1 MLRRYNHI
9 VSLTDVLTI
18 SLNIFALSSIRWQVA
33 CAADPLVALPAPP
46 SHGDTSMQ
54 SQPAP
59 RTLLTM
65 VLSLKDIGLV
75 KAVLRALATV
85 VDGKPAARP
94 NGLPYYSAVH
104 IQVRQLYR
112 RPSQQLIP

>member
-1 MLRRYNHI
+1 
-9 VSLTDVLTI
+9 
-18 SLNIFALSSIRWQVA
+18 
-33 CAADPLVALPAPP
+33 
-46 SHGDTSMQ
+46 
-54 SQPAP
+54 
-59 RTLLTM
+59 M

-104 IQVRQLYR
+104 IQVRQ
-112 RPSQQLIP
+112 IAI